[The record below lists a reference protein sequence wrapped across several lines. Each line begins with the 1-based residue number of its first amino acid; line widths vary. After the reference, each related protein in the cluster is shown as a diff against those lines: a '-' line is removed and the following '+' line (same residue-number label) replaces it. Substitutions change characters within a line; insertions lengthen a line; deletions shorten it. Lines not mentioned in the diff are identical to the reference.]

1 VRLRG
6 LLSMYIPEQC
16 WLNSHDQCVVML
28 SNTSVWLGSSIRT
41 HNLSHRRRVAHP
53 AAARQR
59 SNDRGMADRRPC
71 TERLAVLVYL
81 HATVSTRFSA
91 PSQTTQGRHSRGMT
105 TTQTRTGGR
114 RRARL
119 HRECRCGQRHV
130 PREHTALRS
139 GEPRAHRQKVKRMLY
154 LLYKLEIWRTGP
166 SATWTSEEPPM
177 FEQSV
182 RVGRQGV
189 ERHTSN
195 NCTPA

>member
-59 SNDRGMADRRPC
+59 SNDRGMANRRPC

-119 HRECRCGQRHV
+119 HRECRCGQLRHV

-139 GEPRAHRQKVKRMLY
+139 GEPRAHRQKDALPPLQTGDLADWTKRDVD
-154 LLYKLEIWRTGP
+154 
-166 SATWTSEEPPM
+166 
-177 FEQSV
+177 Q
-182 RVGRQGV
+182 
-189 ERHTSN
+189 
-195 NCTPA
+195 